1 MKWKFDAHKFGAAL
15 RDKRDAGKIRV
26 RTAAAEI
33 GCSQG
38 SISRIERAQEVEI
51 PIFLRVCDWLD
62 IPPGE
67 FFKQVEG

>member
-1 MKWKFDAHKFGAAL
+1 MKWNFDSHKFGAAL

-26 RTAAAEI
+26 RTAAAQI

-62 IPPGE
+62 IQPGE